1 MGTNYSLLVREK
13 LSTLKTPFTLGNR
26 GSMPDLPDG
35 AAFLVILYGPDM
47 GRRMQLGEE
56 PFVIGR
62 VEPADLCIPQESVS
76 RKHSRIFRRDGRHHI
91 EDLGSTN
98 GTFLNDVLVKEH
110 PLENGVQIKIG
121 RSILKYMMGN
131 DVEARYHEEIYR
143 LMMTDALTQAHNKR
157 AFSEALPREVARAQ
171 RYRRPLSLVLFDIDH
186 FKKINDTYG
195 HVAGDSVLR
204 QLAGLVRPRIREHD
218 IFGRVGGEEFGILLP
233 EVDVEG
239 AKVVAEKVRAAVE
252 AARFLIKEESFSA
265 TVSLGC
271 AGLEG
276 TSGGVADK
284 LYERADKALYS
295 AKQGGR
301 NRVVVAE

>member
-1 MGTNYSLLVREK
+1 MRDK
-13 LSTLKTPFTLGNR
+13 LSTLKTPFSRAGRTSLPELPA
-26 GSMPDLPDG
+26 GS
-35 AAFLVILYGPDM
+35 AFLVILYGPDM
-47 GRRMQLGEE
+47 GRRVELHDD
-56 PFVIGR
+56 PIVIGR
-62 VEPADLCIPQESVS
+62 VEPAELCIAQESVS
-76 RKHSRIFRRDGRHHI
+76 RKHSRIFKRDGRHHI

-98 GTFLNDVLVKEH
+98 GTFVNDVSVKESA
-110 PLENGVQIKIG
+110 LENGVQIKIG
-121 RSILKYMMGN
+121 RSILKYMTGD

-157 AFSEALPREVARAQ
+157 AFTEALPREAARAQ
-171 RYRRPLSLVLFDIDH
+171 RYKRPLSLLLFDIDH

-233 EVDVEG
+233 EVDLLG
-239 AKVVAEKVRAAVE
+239 AKIVAEKVRLAVE
-252 AARFLIKEESFSA
+252 AASFLIKDETFGA

-271 AGLEG
+271 ASLDG
-276 TSGGVADK
+276 TTQDSAER
-284 LYERADKALYS
+284 LYERADKALYA
-295 AKQGGR
+295 AKRAGR

>member
-1 MGTNYSLLVREK
+1 MGGRS
-13 LSTLKTPFTLGNR
+13 
-26 GSMPDLPDG
+26 SMPDLPEG
-35 AAFLVILYGPDM
+35 TAFLVILYGPDM

-76 RKHSRIFRRDGRHHI
+76 RKHSRVFRRDGRHYI

-98 GTFLNDVLVKEH
+98 GTFVNDVLVKEQV
-110 PLENGVQIKIG
+110 LENGVQIKIG
-121 RSILKYMMGN
+121 RSILKYMAGN
-131 DVEARYHEEIYR
+131 DVEARYHEEIYN
-143 LMMTDALTQAHNKR
+143 LMMTDALTQAFNKR
-157 AFSEALPREVARAQ
+157 AFSEALPREVGRAQ
-171 RYRRPLSLVLFDIDH
+171 RYKRPLSLVLFDIDH

-218 IFGRVGGEEFGILLP
+218 VFGRVGGEEFALLLP
-233 EVDVEG
+233 EVDSNG
-239 AKVVAEKVRAAVE
+239 ARIVAEKVRQAV
-252 AARFLIKEESFSA
+252 AGARFLIKDESFSA
-265 TVSLGC
+265 TISLGC
-271 AGLEG
+271 STLPAQ
-276 TSGGVADK
+276 GGVADV
-284 LYERADKALYS
+284 LYEQADKALYA

>member
-1 MGTNYSLLVREK
+1 MIGGRS
-13 LSTLKTPFTLGNR
+13 
-26 GSMPDLPDG
+26 SMPDLPEG
-35 AAFLVILYGPDM
+35 TAFLVILYGPDM

-76 RKHSRIFRRDGRHHI
+76 RKHSRVFRRDGRHYI

-98 GTFLNDVLVKEH
+98 GTFVNDVLVKEQI
-110 PLENGVQIKIG
+110 LENGVQIKIG
-121 RSILKYMMGN
+121 RSILKYMAGN
-131 DVEARYHEEIYR
+131 DVEARYHEEIYN
-143 LMMTDALTQAHNKR
+143 LMMTDALTQAFNKR
-157 AFSEALPREVARAQ
+157 AFSEALPREVGRAQ
-171 RYRRPLSLVLFDIDH
+171 RYKRPLSLVLFDIDH

-218 IFGRVGGEEFGILLP
+218 VFGRVGGEEFALLLP
-233 EVDVEG
+233 EVDSNG
-239 AKVVAEKVRAAVE
+239 ARIVAEKVRQAV
-252 AARFLIKEESFSA
+252 AGARFLIKDESFSA
-265 TVSLGC
+265 TISLGC
-271 AGLEG
+271 STLPAQ
-276 TSGGVADK
+276 GGVADV
-284 LYERADKALYS
+284 LYEQADKALYA

>member
-1 MGTNYSLLVREK
+1 MREK
-13 LSTLKTPFTLGNR
+13 LTTLKTPYTIGGR
-26 GSMPDLPDG
+26 SSMPDLPEG
-35 AAFLVILYGPDM
+35 TAFLVILYGPDM

-76 RKHSRIFRRDGRHHI
+76 RRHSRVFRRDARHYI

-98 GTFLNDVLVKEH
+98 GTFVNDVLVKEQI
-110 PLENGVQIKIG
+110 LENGVQIKIG
-121 RSILKYMMGN
+121 RSILKYMAGN
-131 DVEARYHEEIYR
+131 DVEARYHEEIYN
-143 LMMTDALTQAHNKR
+143 LMMTDALTQAFNKR
-157 AFSEALPREVARAQ
+157 AFSEALPREVGRAQ
-171 RYRRPLSLVLFDIDH
+171 RYKRPLSLVLFDIDH

-218 IFGRVGGEEFGILLP
+218 VFGRVGGEEFALLLP
-233 EVDVEG
+233 EVDSNG
-239 AKVVAEKVRAAVE
+239 ARIVAEKVRQAVGG
-252 AARFLIKEESFSA
+252 ARFLIKDEAF
-265 TVSLGC
+265 TVTISLGC
-271 AGLEG
+271 STLPAQ
-276 TSGGVADK
+276 GGVADV
-284 LYERADKALYS
+284 LYEQADKALYA

>member
-1 MGTNYSLLVREK
+1 MREK
-13 LSTLKTPFTLGNR
+13 LSTLKTPFSAVGRSST
-26 GSMPDLPDG
+26 PDLPEG

-47 GRRMQLGEE
+47 GRRMELGDE

-76 RKHSRIFRRDGRHHI
+76 RKHSRIFRREGQHFI

-98 GTFLNDVLVKEH
+98 GTFLNDVQVTES
-110 PLENGVQIKIG
+110 PLDNGVQIKIG
-121 RSILKYMMGN
+121 RSILKYMTGN

-143 LMMTDALTQAHNKR
+143 LMMTDALTHALNKR
-157 AFSEALPREVARAQ
+157 AFAEALPREVGRAQ
-171 RYRRPLSLVLFDIDH
+171 RYKRPLSLVLFDIDH

-218 IFGRVGGEEFGILLP
+218 VFARVGGEEFALLLP
-233 EVDVEG
+233 EVDSNG
-239 AKVVAEKVRAAVE
+239 SRVVAEKVRGAVE
-252 AARFLIKEESFSA
+252 NARFLIKNESFTA
-265 TVSLGC
+265 TISLGC
-271 AGLEG
+271 ATLEG
-276 TSGGVADK
+276 TGVAPEN
-284 LYERADKALYS
+284 LYDRADKALYA

-301 NRVVVAE
+301 NRVVVSG